1 MEPRETFLS
10 LYDYLG
16 KAAGN
21 ELGKKVAAAAS
32 KARLKLQT
40 RAVSNP
46 SYAGFVY
53 LYPKDFLD
61 TFFGNTHPDD
71 VPSLDGTHPYDTP
84 DSDLPF

>member
-16 KAAGN
+16 KAAGSA
-21 ELGKKVAAAAS
+21 LGKKVAAAAT

-53 LYPKDFLD
+53 LYPQDFLD
-61 TFFGNTHPDD
+61 AFFAEPEPMDD
-71 VPSLDGTHPYDTP
+71 ATLG
-84 DSDLPF
+84 DLQDYYSSNK

>member
-16 KAAGN
+16 KAAGIA
-21 ELGKKVAAAAS
+21 LGRKVAAAAT

-40 RAVSNP
+40 RAIANP
-46 SYAGFVY
+46 SYAGLVL

-61 TFFGNTHPDD
+61 GFFAEPNPMDD
-71 VPSLDGTHPYDTP
+71 ATLG
-84 DSDLPF
+84 DLQDYYSSNK

>member
-16 KAAGN
+16 KAAGP
-21 ELGKKVAAAAS
+21 ELGKKVAAAAT

-61 TFFGNTHPDD
+61 GFFAEPD
-71 VPSLDGTHPYDTP
+71 PI
-84 DSDLPF
+84 DSFDLGDLQDLPF

>member
-61 TFFGNTHPDD
+61 GFFAKPD
-71 VPSLDGTHPYDTP
+71 PI
-84 DSDLPF
+84 DSFDLGDLQDLPF

>member
-16 KAAGN
+16 KAAGP

-40 RAVSNP
+40 RAVANP
-46 SYAGFVY
+46 SYAGLVY

-61 TFFGNTHPDD
+61 GFFAEPNPMDD
-71 VPSLDGTHPYDTP
+71 ATLG
-84 DSDLPF
+84 DLQDYYSSNK

>member
-16 KAAGN
+16 KAAGPA
-21 ELGKKVAAAAS
+21 LGKKVAAAATKS
-32 KARLKLQT
+32 RLKLQT

-46 SYAGFVY
+46 SYAGLVY

-61 TFFGNTHPDD
+61 AFFTKPDPMD
-71 VPSLDGTHPYDTP
+71 DATLGDLQDYYSLNK
-84 DSDLPF
+84 

>member
-10 LYDYLG
+10 LFDYLG
-16 KAAGN
+16 KAAGPA
-21 ELGKKVAAAAS
+21 LGRKVAAAAT

-40 RAVSNP
+40 RAVANP

-61 TFFGNTHPDD
+61 GFFAEPNPMDD
-71 VPSLDGTHPYDTP
+71 ATLGDLQDYYSLNK
-84 DSDLPF
+84 

>member
-16 KAAGN
+16 KAAGQA
-21 ELGKKVAAAAS
+21 LGKKVAAAAS
-32 KARLKLQT
+32 KARLKLKT
-40 RAVSNP
+40 RAVSNQ

-61 TFFGNTHPDD
+61 GFFAEPE
-71 VPSLDGTHPYDTP
+71 PM
-84 DSDLPF
+84 DSFTLGDLQDLPF

>member
-61 TFFGNTHPDD
+61 GFFSKPDPMD
-71 VPSLDGTHPYDTP
+71 SFDLDDLQ
-84 DSDLPF
+84 DLPF

>member
-16 KAAGN
+16 KAAGSA
-21 ELGKKVAAAAS
+21 LGKKVAAAAT

-61 TFFGNTHPDD
+61 AYFAKPDPMD
-71 VPSLDGTHPYDTP
+71 DATLG
-84 DSDLPF
+84 DLQDYYSSNK

>member
-16 KAAGN
+16 KAAGPA
-21 ELGKKVAAAAS
+21 LGKKVAAAATKS
-32 KARLKLQT
+32 RLKLQT

-61 TFFGNTHPDD
+61 AFFAEPDPMD
-71 VPSLDGTHPYDTP
+71 SFDLDDLQ
-84 DSDLPF
+84 DLPF

>member
-16 KAAGN
+16 KAAGP

-46 SYAGFVY
+46 SYAGLVY

-61 TFFGNTHPDD
+61 GFFAEPD
-71 VPSLDGTHPYDTP
+71 PM
-84 DSDLPF
+84 DSFDLGDLQDLPH